1 MAYLGNTTLF
11 VTKDTYL
18 GNVRERELS
27 DTGVVSGTYG
37 AGNGTQISVIN
48 VDAQGR
54 ITTASNVSLAD
65 GFTNAISPGTSGN
78 VLTSTGTTWVSSELI
93 IPADRGSG
101 LFNSS
106 ITEAVAYLTT
116 TSMATAYTAPSTAGF
131 RYIIHSIHITNIGV
145 VDAGISGQFSGT
157 TYSSISFSDTVP
169 VPIGTS
175 VELLKKP
182 KVMQPNDLLQL
193 QSSAASTLHA
203 TITIEALDDSSY
215 FGGGVDITSG
225 VTYFDLYTAS
235 SNSVVE
241 SLLLSNDSATL
252 DVLATAVWTDASN
265 SIQGYFSF
273 NLIVPRDSTVELF
286 EQPKF
291 LPNGFKIRVQ
301 ANQPDRLEAIV
312 AGKTV

>member
-78 VLTSTGTTWVSSELI
+78 VLTSSGTTWISSAPL
-93 IPADRGSG
+93 DRGSG
-101 LFNSS
+101 LFNST
-106 ITEAVAYLTT
+106 ITEAVGYLTT
-116 TSMATAYTAPSTAGF
+116 TSMATAYTAPSTAGL

-145 VDAGISGQFSGT
+145 VQASISGQFSGT
-157 TYSSISFSDTVP
+157 TYSNISFSDTVP
-169 VPIGTS
+169 VPVGSS

-203 TITIEALDDSSY
+203 TITIEALDDSNY
-215 FGGGVDITSG
+215 FGGGVDVTSG
-225 VTYFDLYTAS
+225 ATYFDLYTAS
-235 SNSVVE
+235 SNSVIE
-241 SLLLSNDSATL
+241 SLLLSNDSPSF
-252 DVLATAVWTDASN
+252 DVLATAVWTNASN
-265 SIQGYFSF
+265 TIQGYFSF

-291 LPNGFKIRVQ
+291 IPNGSKIRVQ
-301 ANQPDRLEAIV
+301 ANQPNRLEAIV
-312 AGKTV
+312 AGKTI